1 MRFIKLSFL
10 TLFVTTLVS
19 CGAYQYTTA
28 TKESNEATTEQQ
40 QAVKTQ
46 VMKLLEEEYQ
56 QPFKLK
62 DFSYK
67 YERHWVDSTCQMS
80 FCEMEKYGT
89 YNFKVKAIDNPII
102 TMNFK
107 FDDEKKESIKDVI
120 DSFKKNQLHDRY
132 CRGFASYYLD
142 VMNDRKK
149 IIQPYTEK
157 TEKYC
162 NKKDQIWYQEYK
174 DYYLKHKDEYK

>member
-1 MRFIKLSFL
+1 MEFIKISLILLTTIVLS
-10 TLFVTTLVS
+10 S
-19 CGAYQYTTA
+19 CMPYMIKAESDGA
-28 TKESNEATTEQQ
+28 TKEQQEQ
-40 QAVKTQ
+40 VKQ
-46 VMKLLEEEYQ
+46 EVLKLLTDEYK
-56 QPFKLK
+56 QPFKLE

-174 DYYLKHKDEYK
+174 DYYLKHKDEYN